1 MVVEKGSDSPVVS
14 QISPS
19 DGSAA
24 PSVDSGTKTAAPALG
39 EALDV
44 YGDAATAEE
53 LGYVQRG
60 LKSRHMQFMA
70 IGGSIGTGLFLGIGG
85 AFAKSGPL
93 SVILGFSF
101 TGCAVFAMMMCLGEM
116 TTWLPLPGAIPQY
129 CARYVDPAMG
139 FAVGWNNW
147 YLAVIAICADLNAAA
162 VLVQFWN
169 DDINPAVWISI
180 IIVLIVCLN
189 IFAVAIYGEAEFVFA
204 SIKIL
209 TILGLLLMAFIVDLG
224 GSPTGDR
231 LGFRYWYNPGPAM
244 KEVVATGHT
253 GRFLG
258 LFSTLVFAA
267 FAYGGVEMIALAAGE
282 AVDPR
287 RNVPK
292 AVKRLIWR
300 ILIFYVLG
308 SLAISVLVP
317 SNHSDLGSASPWVI
331 AAQNANIRVL
341 PHIINAV
348 IISSASS
355 SANAFLFVGSRYL
368 FGLAQNKQAPRIFL
382 RCNKNGIPLYAIA
395 FTAMWS
401 GLAYMSVS
409 AGAAEVFQWF
419 LRIGTVASLLTWC
432 SITIAFLR
440 FRKAL
445 AVQGIDC
452 DTLPFKSR
460 FQPYTAWFALCFFAM
475 IIVFNGWEIFTTGK
489 WDVQDFIT
497 SYIGIPI
504 YFGTY
509 LLWKFWK
516 RTSIVKPAEADLW
529 TGKSSLD
536 AMTWPV
542 KTPRNFLERLWMWVV

>member
-1 MVVEKGSDSPVVS
+1 
-14 QISPS
+14 
-19 DGSAA
+19 
-24 PSVDSGTKTAAPALG
+24 
-39 EALDV
+39 
-44 YGDAATAEE
+44 
-53 LGYVQRG
+53 
-60 LKSRHMQFMA
+60 MA

-93 SVILGFSF
+93 SVLIGFSF
-101 TGCAVFAMMMCLGEM
+101 TGCAVYAMMMCLGEM

-139 FAVGWNNW
+139 FAVGWNQW
-147 YLAVIAICADLNAAA
+147 YLSVIAICADLLAAA
-162 VLVQFWN
+162 VLVQFWT
-169 DDINPAVWISI
+169 DDINGAVWISI

-189 IFAVAIYGEAEFVFA
+189 VFAVAIYGEAEFIFA

-209 TILGLLLMAFIVDLG
+209 TIVGLLLMAFIVDLG

-231 LGFRYWYNPGPAM
+231 LGFRYWYNPGPVM
-244 KEVVATGHT
+244 KEVVASGHR

-287 RNVPK
+287 RNVPR

-308 SLAISVLVP
+308 SLAIGVLVP

-368 FGLAQNKQAPRIFL
+368 FGLAQNRQAPRIFL
-382 RCNKNGIPLYAIA
+382 KCNKNGVPLYAIG
-395 FTAMWS
+395 FTAIWS
-401 GLAYMSVS
+401 GLAYMSIS
-409 AGAAEVFQWF
+409 KSAAEVLEWF
-419 LRIGTVASLLTWC
+419 LRIDTIASLLTWC
-432 SITIAFLR
+432 SITICFLR
-440 FRKAL
+440 FQMALKA
-445 AVQGIDC
+445 QGIDRN
-452 DTLPFKSR
+452 TLHFKSR
-460 FQPYTAWFALCFFAM
+460 FQPYTAWLALCFLAM
-475 IIVFNGWEIFTTGK
+475 IIIFNGWETFTTGK
-489 WDVQDFIT
+489 WDVQNFIT

-504 YFGTY
+504 YLCTY
-509 LLWKFWK
+509 CFWKIWK

-529 TGKSSLD
+529 TGKSALD
-536 AMTWPV
+536 AITWPV
-542 KTPRNFLERLWMWVV
+542 KTPRNILERFWMWIC